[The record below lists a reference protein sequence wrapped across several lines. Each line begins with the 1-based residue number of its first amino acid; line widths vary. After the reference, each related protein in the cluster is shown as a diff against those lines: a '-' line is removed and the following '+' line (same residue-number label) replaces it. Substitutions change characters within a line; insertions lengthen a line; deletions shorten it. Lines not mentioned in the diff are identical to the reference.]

1 VLICSAISLTLLPPT
16 PFESPCPL
24 IITLRSPFG
33 ISSNLSPLKVHVKAA
48 DFGKAKELLYQFK
61 GTLPPSASMAH
72 INIKTQKNDDW
83 FDQHDA
89 LKLVQV

>member
-1 VLICSAISLTLLPPT
+1 LK
-16 PFESPCPL
+16 
-24 IITLRSPFG
+24 G
-33 ISSNLSPLKVHVKAA
+33 GLKVHVKAA

-89 LKLVQV
+89 SKLGQSLRIYQDYNASFIQSVSFFEYARAIFLSGASC